1 MGWSVVMMEK
11 LVTTPPQFWPFSS
24 DGIPQTFQNFNV
36 VGLVHCG
43 AFRKI
48 LLVDNSISNNKTVSS
63 TLILDRTWL
72 AFLGLWDVLLVLC
85 EDWTFVSTS

>member
-11 LVTTPPQFWPFSS
+11 PVTTPPQFWLFPL

-43 AFRKI
+43 AFRKV
-48 LLVDNSISNNKTVSS
+48 LVAENSTSIKKTEQHLDFGSN
-63 TLILDRTWL
+63 L
-72 AFLGLWDVLLVLC
+72 ASFLGSGGCFARPL
-85 EDWTFVSTS
+85 